1 MLISRLAHPVRNLGF
16 GTRAGIWTQGCTLR
30 CAGCMSRD
38 TWGFRADRE
47 LPVEEIGAWLLAL
60 PGELDGVTVSGGEP
74 TEQPELPGLL
84 AMLRCLG
91 KARREDW
98 DLLVFTGLEE
108 DVAAREHPW
117 LGELADIVVAGPFVQ
132 ELAGDHWLRGSG
144 NQVLLRHTPLAGE
157 RYPGPPC
164 ERPGL
169 DFAVADG
176 QLWLTGIPRPGEL
189 EDLHDH
195 LSAEGIHLR
204 QTSWKGNRHGTDLP
218 QLRGDLPGRQGPL
231 PQRPHP
237 DDHPR
242 TEPGADD
249 RTGTGGLGDS

>member
-84 AMLRCLG
+84 VMLRYLG
-91 KARREDW
+91 KARGEDW

-117 LGELADIVVAGPFVQ
+117 LSELADVVVAGPFV
-132 ELAGDHWLRGSG
+132 RG
-144 NQVLLRHTPLAGE
+144 LAGE
-157 RYPGPPC
+157 RYPGPPR

-195 LSAEGIHLR
+195 LSTDGIHLR
-204 QTSWKGNRHGTDLP
+204 QTSWKGNRHGTNLP
-218 QLRGDLPGRQGPL
+218 QLRGDLSGRQGSL
-231 PQRPHP
+231 PQRSHP

-242 TEPGADD
+242 TKPGADY
-249 RTGTGGLGDS
+249 GTGAGGRGDS